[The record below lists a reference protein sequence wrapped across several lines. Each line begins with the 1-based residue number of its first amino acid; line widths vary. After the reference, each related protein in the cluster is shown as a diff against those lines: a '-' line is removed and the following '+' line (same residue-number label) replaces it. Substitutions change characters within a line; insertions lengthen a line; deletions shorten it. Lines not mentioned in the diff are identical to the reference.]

1 MQSPWVSPV
10 SVEEG
15 LAQTLGAGL
24 MEPLEA
30 APALQHFQ
38 VPPQGEDSAMALSLL
53 QTTAPPPLRSP
64 LSWAL
69 PPQNTP
75 WLALLFLH
83 LLPRAPAVTV
93 ALLPVAQMSGVPVQ
107 PFQTV
112 RQGEFHAQHGPGI
125 GTLLQGTSPLQRKR
139 GKPQRAGKEE
149 RSREAPTQA
158 GREVPLPLW
167 QSQRHTGGRP
177 RSCPLLLQGLGPWGR
192 DSPGDRLNEERRPQ
206 SVCI

>member
-1 MQSPWVSPV
+1 
-10 SVEEG
+10 
-15 LAQTLGAGL
+15 

-53 QTTAPPPLRSP
+53 QTTGPPLTLFVP
-64 LSWAL
+64 LCPGL
-69 PPQNTP
+69 YHHKTPMP

-125 GTLLQGTSPLQRKR
+125 GTLLQGTSPLQRNR

-206 SVCI
+206 SGL